1 MLQMEAYPFIC
12 GAFFYRNAVQ
22 SPMCIMPWR
31 PQLGPVRLL
40 SRAHRSAVDG
50 YLVAEKRALPLVL
63 PLGFHTTRHLT
74 GVDVYTIV
82 MHGEEAW
89 LRSPA
94 ERT

>member
-1 MLQMEAYPFIC
+1 
-12 GAFFYRNAVQ
+12 
-22 SPMCIMPWR
+22 
-31 PQLGPVRLL
+31 
-40 SRAHRSAVDG
+40 VDG